1 MLVPFGT
8 HVLDRDGKS
17 VGTVSRLVLH
27 PDSRQVVAIVVQ
39 QGVIDRREVV
49 VPLGKVARFSEE
61 VRLDVRASE
70 LAGFGLYGAP
80 SLRPMPDHWPM
91 PTGFD
96 ERSFF
101 LVAGDGWTAATLP
114 FQLTS
119 SAVSGTPA
127 FIPDPEAPERRAEP
141 AIAEA
146 TTVYDGAGQDLG
158 DVEGVE
164 LDQATGRI
172 TRVIVRRGRL
182 FGRETTVPAGLIASV
197 AADRITLSVSA
208 DEAKK
213 LERGRLGELGRAP
226 AA

>member
-27 PDSRQVVAIVVQ
+27 PESQQVVAIVVQ
-39 QGVIDRREVV
+39 QGVLDRREVV
-49 VPLGKVARFSEE
+49 VPLGKVARFGDE

-70 LAGFGLYGAP
+70 LAGFGLFGAP

-91 PTGFD
+91 PVGFD
-96 ERSFF
+96 QRSFF

-119 SAVSGTPA
+119 PAVSGTPA
-127 FIPDPEAPERRAEP
+127 YVADSDAPERGTEP
-141 AIAEA
+141 ALAAETA
-146 TTVYDGAGQDLG
+146 VYDNAGEHIGEVEGAG
-158 DVEGVE
+158 
-164 LDQATGRI
+164 LDPVTGRI

-182 FGRETTVPAGLIASV
+182 FGRETTIPAGVIAS
-197 AADRITLSVSA
+197 ASDDRITLSVGA
-208 DEAKK
+208 GEAKK
-213 LERGRLGELGRAP
+213 LERGGAGELGRAP